1 MTPPNLTDTEPDAN
15 PDSAETD
22 ANAPTDILE
31 LASELRAAIMRTSRI
46 LRTQASGEAVSP
58 SQITVL
64 ALLNKRGPLT
74 MRQLADIE
82 HVQAPSMTRT
92 VNHLCEGGYVA
103 RAEHPTDGRQVV
115 VSLTDIGRHV
125 LEESR
130 RLRAVWLAGRLE
142 GLPPA
147 DRDTL
152 HRAAELLLEMS
163 AK

>member
-1 MTPPNLTDTEPDAN
+1 MAPPNATDIEPDATTT
-15 PDSAETD
+15 PG
-22 ANAPTDILE
+22 ILE
-31 LASELRAAIMRTSRI
+31 LAAELRAAIMRTSRI
-46 LRTQASGEAVSP
+46 LRTQASGDAVSP
-58 SQITVL
+58 SQLTVL
-64 ALLNKRGPLT
+64 ALLHKRGPLT

-92 VNHLCEGGYVA
+92 VNHLCEGEFVA

-115 VSLTDIGRHV
+115 VSLTEGGRQV

-130 RLRAVWLAGRLE
+130 RLRAAWLAGRLE

-147 DRDTL
+147 DQATL

-163 AK
+163 AR

>member
-1 MTPPNLTDTEPDAN
+1 MTPAKTIETESAATPDPAGTDGH
-15 PDSAETD
+15 
-22 ANAPTDILE
+22 APVDVLE
-31 LASELRAAIMRTSRI
+31 LAAELRAAIMRTSRL
-46 LRTQASGEAVSP
+46 LRTQASGDAVSP

-92 VNHLCEGGYVA
+92 VNHLCDGGYVA
-103 RAEHPTDGRQVV
+103 RAEHPTDGRQVIA
-115 VSLTDIGRHV
+115 SLTDAGRQV

-130 RLRAVWLAGRLE
+130 RLRAAWLAGRLE
-142 GLPPA
+142 GLPAA